1 MTTNFLNQ
9 VNTYKKDMFRS
20 KSLGVVIGGS
30 GYRRKQRGLESIV
43 KKKTEDFIYYLYLQ
57 VI

>member
-43 KKKTEDFIYYLYLQ
+43 KKKKKQKTFRD
-57 VI
+57 